1 MSNVNYIAHLN
12 GWFEKSYEDR
22 RLSAVHMSLY
32 MALFQFWNL
41 NRFQNPFT
49 IIREDIMKASKIG
62 SKTTYTKCLKDL
74 HTWQYIKYDPSFNPH
89 RGSQVYLYT
98 FGKGTV
104 QVVGKVNG
112 PIYKQYKHN
121 KQVNKNV
128 SQNKNYN
135 EPL

>member
-1 MSNVNYIAHLN
+1 
-12 GWFEKSYEDR
+12 
-22 RLSAVHMSLY
+22 MSLY

-74 HTWQYIKYDPSFNPH
+74 NAWQYIKYDPSFNPH
-89 RGSQVYLYT
+89 RGSEVYLYT
-98 FGKGTV
+98 FGKGSEKGTGKGPV
-104 QVVGKVNG
+104 QLVG
-112 PIYKQYKHN
+112 PIYKHSKQYKHIN
-121 KQVNKNV
+121 KHVD
-128 SQNKNYN
+128 QNKNYN